1 MLLSQKHEWL
11 HTPAPFYGRILMTGT
26 GGGQSAFSQVFVQN
40 INTEYRSIIPY
51 RHGNLQSVNCPAS
64 GKDMRRLSLPDLS
77 IKTLRSAGFHAMINM
92 YKYTFFCL
100 SDFHV
105 FIV

>member
-1 MLLSQKHEWL
+1 
-11 HTPAPFYGRILMTGT
+11 MTGT

-92 YKYTFFCL
+92 YKYTFFWVKGIAQLCFCQL
-100 SDFHV
+100 TEYLEPRLV
-105 FIV
+105 